1 MCWKVIKSVGLVDE
15 VTSNKFNFISGQNDI
30 NNYVLKHINSF
41 QLINL
46 FGRYCNDV
54 GEYLIFFFYYS

>member
-1 MCWKVIKSVGLVDE
+1 MGLVDE